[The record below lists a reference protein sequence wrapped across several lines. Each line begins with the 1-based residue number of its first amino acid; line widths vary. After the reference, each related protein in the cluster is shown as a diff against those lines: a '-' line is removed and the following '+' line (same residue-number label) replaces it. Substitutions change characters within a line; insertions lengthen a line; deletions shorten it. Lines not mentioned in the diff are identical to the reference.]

1 MECCCE
7 YCQMER
13 DLERKPEVLGVEVNG
28 VFSGEKESMRNKN
41 MWDYSHAHDGKG
53 EKWGKRQSSKR
64 VAASRY

>member
-28 VFSGEKESMRNKN
+28 VFSGEKESMRKKN
-41 MWDYSHAHDGKG
+41 MWDYSHMHNGKG
-53 EKWGKRQSSKR
+53 EKRGCRREAMKRN
-64 VAASRY
+64 